1 MAADGDKMAEGDKI
15 ESSTAT
21 TTATATANIEITTSY
36 KLWEVDDDKI
46 ATTEEQI
53 YNDDIDSVI
62 AINTGD
68 GIRILKEDECI
79 NFFQRG
85 KFQLKTYYF

>member
-1 MAADGDKMAEGDKI
+1 MAEGDKI

-21 TTATATANIEITTSY
+21 AATANIEITTSY

-62 AINTGD
+62 AIHSGP
-68 GIRILKEDECI
+68 GIWIFKKNI
-79 NFFQRG
+79 STNI
-85 KFQLKTYYF
+85 

>member
-1 MAADGDKMAEGDKI
+1 MNKMAADGDKMAEGDKI

-21 TTATATANIEITTSY
+21 AATANIEITTSY

-62 AINTGD
+62 AINTGP
-68 GIRILKEDECI
+68 GI
-79 NFFQRG
+79 
-85 KFQLKTYYF
+85 